1 MNDFVLVFIYMKL
14 QITLTKQEEELL
26 SSKAGMLGYDVT
38 KYVKYLLAKEA
49 VSAIPP
55 IFKMNDAQVEKIE
68 MALQEEDDGKTL
80 DWKFGEN
87 EN

>member
-1 MNDFVLVFIYMKL
+1 MSIYYDSLIMKL

-26 SSKAGMLGYDVT
+26 SGKAGVLGYDVT

-49 VSAIPP
+49 ISAIPP
-55 IFKMNDAQVEKIE
+55 FFKMNDAQVEKIE
-68 MALQEEDDGKTL
+68 MALQEDNDDKTL